1 MEEGKGCI
9 SKILLVV
16 ASYIQKT
23 SEISVDQWIKVKCSN
38 DTVEGNDVADGDAL
52 IHKQLFV
59 ML

>member
-52 IHKQLFV
+52 IHKHL
-59 ML
+59 